1 MLGPNQVQLRSA
13 KEKNPMVS
21 LENVE
26 GIGKISAQKLS
37 WAGIES
43 TDSLLERGATRR
55 GRQIIAGETGLSS
68 KRILEWVNRVDLFRI
83 KGVGEEYADL
93 LEAAGVD
100 SVMELALRNP
110 ENLTEKIAEI
120 NQQKD
125 LVRRQPSL
133 KVVKRWITEAQKLP
147 RVVEY

>member
-1 MLGPNQVQLRSA
+1 
-13 KEKNPMVS
+13 MVP
-21 LENVE
+21 LDKIE

-43 TDSLLERGATRR
+43 AEALLERGATRR
-55 GRQIIAGETGLSS
+55 GRQVIAGETGLSG
-68 KRILEWVNRVDLFRI
+68 KRILEWVNHVDLFRI

-100 SVMELALRNP
+100 SVVELAHRNP
-110 ENLTEKIAEI
+110 KSLAKRIKEI
-120 NQQKD
+120 NQKKK

-133 KVVKRWITEAQKLP
+133 KVITRWVKEAQKLP

>member
-1 MLGPNQVQLRSA
+1 
-13 KEKNPMVS
+13 MVS

-43 TDSLLERGATRR
+43 TDTLLERGATRR

-68 KRILEWVNRVDLFRI
+68 KRILEWVNRVDLFRV

-100 SVMELALRNP
+100 SVVELALRNP

-133 KVVKRWITEAQKLP
+133 KVVRRWITEAQKLP

>member
-1 MLGPNQVQLRSA
+1 
-13 KEKNPMVS
+13 MVS